1 MRYVVFRNL
10 VGQWQWKL
18 VSPNRRIIAESVE
31 RYWKKAD
38 CEAGIQLCKPRSKKC
53 DLFLCL
59 ELLDL
64 RGIV

>member
-18 VSPNRRIIAESVE
+18 VSLKRRIIAESAE

-38 CEAGIQLCKPRSKKC
+38 CEAEIKLVKSSAQAPV
-53 DLFLCL
+53 
-59 ELLDL
+59 EE
-64 RGIV
+64 V

>member
-1 MRYVVFRNL
+1 MRFVVFRNL

-38 CEAGIQLCKPRSKKC
+38 CEAGI
-53 DLFLCL
+53 
-59 ELLDL
+59 EL
-64 RGIV
+64 VKSSAQAPVEEA